1 MMRSILAASV
11 AAASLVGASCGSN
24 TAKTTDARSALPSVA
39 ASMPAAPVGDL
50 YQPPTPLPLG
60 DPGSLIWAER
70 DSTLNFDPPQVLWR
84 ILYHSRDANNRDV
97 AVSGFAIV
105 PVAAAPNSGRAVY
118 AWAHGTTGLGDQ
130 CAPSK
135 SLKDSIPP
143 YAGSLVGGN
152 AVVVATDYEGLGTPG
167 DHTYLAGV
175 PEGQAMLDSIR
186 AAAALP
192 NAGPIGDVVL
202 AGQSQGGG
210 AALFAAQ
217 LAPTYAPELPLRGVV
232 ASAPAAELSVV
243 ATAARTS
250 PFKASLLLAA
260 SGLRAAYP
268 DFDVSSFLT
277 QAAIADLSRVANE
290 CVDAT
295 NRRYQSTPIT
305 DILTAD
311 PGQVPAVAAILL
323 ANSPGAVDPKIPI
336 MIVQGANDEQI
347 PVAVSADLAA
357 KYCRLGANT
366 TRVVYPGASHDG
378 VIDSAQDDAVR
389 WINDRYKHKTAKDGC
404 AH

>member
-1 MMRSILAASV
+1 VTRSGLAAIV
-11 AAASLVGASCGSN
+11 AAASLVGVSCGSSN
-24 TAKTTDARSALPSVA
+24 TTSGSPTSIQPA
-39 ASMPAAPVGDL
+39 ATSSPAAPTGDL
-50 YQPPTPLPLG
+50 YVPPDPLPLG
-60 DPGSLIWAER
+60 NQGSLSWAQR
-70 DSTLNFDPPQVLWR
+70 DSTLSFDPPQVLWKF
-84 ILYHSRDANNRDV
+84 LYHSRDENNHDV

-105 PVAAAPNSGRAVY
+105 PVAAASKGGRAVY

-152 AVVVATDYEGLGTPG
+152 ALVVATDYEGLGTPG

-186 AAAALP
+186 AAASLP
-192 NAGPIGDVVL
+192 NAGPIGDVVI

-232 ASAPAAELSVV
+232 ASAPAAELSVI
-243 ATAARTS
+243 ATAVRTS

-277 QAAIADLSRVANE
+277 PSALADLPRVANE
-290 CVDAT
+290 CVDST
-295 NRRYQSTPIT
+295 NHRYQNTAIT
-305 DILTAD
+305 EILTAD
-311 PGQVPAVAAILL
+311 PSQVPAVAAILD
-323 ANSPGAVDPKIPI
+323 ANSAGAVGPKIPI

-347 PVAVSADLAA
+347 PVSVSADLAA
-357 KYCRLGANT
+357 KYCHLGANAA
-366 TRVVYPGASHDG
+366 RVVYPGADHDG
-378 VIDSAQDDAVR
+378 VIDAAQDDVVR
-389 WINDRYKHKTAKDGC
+389 WINDRYKHKTAKDSC

>member
-1 MMRSILAASV
+1 
-11 AAASLVGASCGSN
+11 
-24 TAKTTDARSALPSVA
+24 
-39 ASMPAAPVGDL
+39 MPPD
-50 YQPPTPLPLG
+50 PLP
-60 DPGSLIWAER
+60 PGKPGALIWAQR
-70 DSTLNFDPPQVLWR
+70 DSTLSFDPPQVLWKF
-84 ILYHSRDANNRDV
+84 LYHSRDQNNHDV

-105 PVAAAPNSGRAVY
+105 PVATAPKGGRAVY

-152 AVVVATDYEGLGTPG
+152 ALVVATDYEGLGTPG

-192 NAGPIGDVVL
+192 NAGPVGDVVL
-202 AGQSQGGG
+202 AGHSQGGG

-217 LAPTYAPELPLRGVV
+217 LAPSYAPELPVRGVV
-232 ASAPAAELSVV
+232 AGAPAAELSAI
-243 ATAARTS
+243 ATAVRTS

-268 DFDVSSFLT
+268 EFDVSSFLT
-277 QAAIADLSRVANE
+277 PSAIADLPRVANE

-295 NRRYQSTPIT
+295 NRRYQNAPIT

-311 PGQVPAVAAILL
+311 PAHVPAVAAILD
-323 ANSPGAVDPKIPI
+323 ANSAGAVDPKIPI

-347 PVAVSADLAA
+347 PVSVSADLAA
-357 KYCRLGANT
+357 KYCHLGANA
-366 TRVVYPGASHDG
+366 TRVVYPGATHDG
-378 VIDSAQDDAVR
+378 VIDAAQDDVVR
-389 WINDRYKHKTAKDGC
+389 WINDRFKHKTAKDGC
-404 AH
+404 AT